1 MIRQLDALAK
11 IIEQTSHPAR
21 RRILLHQADMIQRAN
36 LRSVRE
42 QADRGDVTR
51 RYDAVL
57 GLFAQPRRAMEPV
70 PIHENIS

>member
-11 IIEQTSHPAR
+11 IIEQTSHPPS

-42 QADRGDVTR
+42 QADRADVTR
-51 RYDAVL
+51 RYDAVV

-70 PIHENIS
+70 PIDENVS